1 MLDRNKNGKG
11 ALDDEEAE
19 LLRCMQVC
27 VCVICAIWGGGG
39 VGAG

>member
-27 VCVICAIWGGGG
+27 VCVC
-39 VGAG
+39 VCVCVTECV